1 MTDTAVLG
9 VATQTVLTGD
19 VVDISTAEA
28 MIAEALLMADE
39 AQERERVALALGLW
53 LMSKRSGGSRTQS
66 SVVGACL
73 LRNTGRQRCAP
84 ILCRQRGRQQR
95 GC

>member
-1 MTDTAVLG
+1 MTDTAVLD
-9 VATQTVLTGD
+9 VATQTALTGD

-39 AQERERVALALGLW
+39 AQERERVALARGLW

-66 SVVGACL
+66 SVLACS
-73 LRNTGRQRCAP
+73 GRQRCAP
-84 ILCRQRGRQQR
+84 ILRRQRGRHQR